1 MRRGEARS
9 PAAGRGGAGH
19 PRPVGAR
26 ARPGFWPTIPQVKTK
41 TALPPALAFCLLAGC
56 ASLPAERGFGGVRE
70 QMAARGVTLSA
81 KVAASD
87 AATPLPRSL
96 GYEEAL
102 QLALA
107 DNPRTA
113 ALYARLGLASADVY
127 DAGRLSNP
135 RFSGA
140 VMTPDTAGDVNQL
153 TFGIAQRF
161 TDLLLLPARRRFAA
175 REFERVQFE
184 VGQAVLDLLLEVDRA
199 WYTLLGAQQ
208 GLELRQQILRA
219 ANASALLAQRT
230 AEAGSL
236 PPRALAAAQAA
247 AQEASLE
254 ALAAQSR
261 LDSARARMAE
271 LLGRTPAGDWTAAG
285 KLAPDPDAKPDEG
298 RIRQQAA
305 ATRLDLQAAHRQLDA
320 LEDELGVARHTR
332 WLGEI
337 EIGVETERETDR
349 SRITGPR
356 FALELPIFNHGD
368 GKLLRAQARLEQARS
383 EVTALELQVA
393 REVAS
398 ALSRVQALQA
408 SIAIQSGQLLPTR
421 EALVGHLQA
430 ELNYMLEGPFEVL
443 QARQAQI
450 EAWERYV
457 DTLRDYWIARAEL
470 AHAAGYH
477 ETLVA
482 GASRTTGD
490 QP

>member
-1 MRRGEARS
+1 MK
-9 PAAGRGGAGH
+9 
-19 PRPVGAR
+19 
-26 ARPGFWPTIPQVKTK
+26 IN
-41 TALPPALAFCLLAGC
+41 TALLSVLASCLLAAC
-56 ASLPAERGFGGVRE
+56 ASLPPERGLGRVRE
-70 QMAARGVTLSA
+70 EVAARGVTL
-81 KVAASD
+81 VTQPPAAS
-87 AATPLPRSL
+87 AMPLPR
-96 GYEEAL
+96 AL
-102 QLALA
+102 DHATALRLALA
-107 DNPRTA
+107 DNPRMG

-140 VMTPDTAGDVNQL
+140 VMTPDAAGEANQV

-161 TDLLLLPARRRFAA
+161 TDLLLLPARQRFAA

-184 VGQAVLDLLLEVDRA
+184 VGQAVLDLALDVDRA
-199 WYTLLGAQQ
+199 WFTLLGAQQ
-208 GLELRQQILRA
+208 GLELRQQIARA
-219 ANASALLAQRT
+219 ANASAMLAQRT
-230 AEAGSL
+230 AEAGNL

-254 ALAAQSR
+254 VLSAQSQ
-261 LDSARARMAE
+261 LDVARARMAE
-271 LLGRTPAGDWTAAG
+271 LLGRAPAGDWTAVG
-285 KLAPDPDAKPDEG
+285 KLAPDPNASPDEA

-305 ATRLDLQAAHRQLDA
+305 TTRLDLQAAHRRLDA
-320 LEDELGVARHTR
+320 LEDELGVTRHTR

-337 EIGVETERETDR
+337 EVGVETERETDR

-356 FALELPIFNHGD
+356 FALELPIFNRGD

-393 REVAS
+393 REVTA
-398 ALSRVQALQA
+398 ALSNVQALQA
-408 SIAIQSGQLLPTR
+408 SIVIQSAQLLPTR

-450 EAWERYV
+450 GAWERYV
-457 DTLRDYWIARAEL
+457 ETLREYWVARAEL

-477 ETLVA
+477 EAVPALA
-482 GASRTTGD
+482 GANAEGK
-490 QP
+490 P